1 MHFPKQTRSLL
12 ASIALA
18 SSPAAAQDH
27 AHENE
32 PVLLEHLVV
41 TASPIARTQADLIS
55 STSVLGGTALIDARQ
70 PSLGETLASVPG
82 VSSTYFGPGA
92 SRPILRGLG
101 ANRVRVLSNAT
112 DTLDASNTSPD
123 HAVSVEPFL
132 VKRIEVVRGPASL
145 LYGASAVGGV
155 VNLIDHRIE
164 TDLPPRPVAGLF
176 DSSVT
181 DNGSGYATGGL
192 LDVALA
198 PDREADS
205 GFILHLDGYNREA
218 DSVTVPGF
226 SGQPGA
232 PKGELVNTGLTS
244 RGGSVGVSYVSATFD
259 AGLNYNGFDT
269 LYGVPNETGVNID
282 LRQRRLDASAD
293 YAGDFGIF
301 TGARAKVGHS
311 DYEHREL
318 DEGAVGTVVGQTG
331 FDSRLELL
339 NGEIAGWTGT
349 VGAQFGHTE
358 LAAIGDEAF
367 LPAHTTAPVALFI
380 FEELIRADVTWQVG
394 ARVENRRID
403 ADPFNSPGGTSYGS
417 RSDDRTT
424 LSGSFGAI
432 YTLNPDYKL
441 AWSASY
447 SERAPTGQ
455 ELYADGPHIGT
466 AAYEI
471 GRPGFADETSLGY
484 ELSLRKV
491 TGFVTGSITGFVNAF
506 DGYIFEEGT
515 GTFVD
520 ATNDPAAPDAELQRT
535 FFVQR
540 DALFYGAEAV
550 AVWHLHQSTGHSLD
564 LTTGLDYTVAEE
576 RGGDDLPR
584 IPPLKARLSLDW
596 RRGHWRAGT
605 DVVAINRQQ
614 DTAPGESSTA
624 GYQLLGLSLGYCFN
638 TAWASY
644 DLSLR
649 ASNLADE
656 DARVHTSFLKDIAPL
671 PGRALTANLRVSF

>member
-1 MHFPKQTRSLL
+1 MHFPKHSRSLL

-18 SSPAAAQDH
+18 TSPAVAQEH

-32 PVLLEHLVV
+32 PILLEHLVI

-164 TDLPPRPVAGLF
+164 TDLPARPVAGLF
-176 DSSVT
+176 DTSVT

-198 PDREADS
+198 PDRENAS

-218 DSVTVPGF
+218 DSVNVPGF

-232 PKGELVNTGLTS
+232 PKGELVNTDVTS
-244 RGGSVGVSYVSATFD
+244 RGGSVGLSYVSATFD

-293 YAGDFGIF
+293 YTGDFGVF
-301 TGARAKVGHS
+301 TGARTKFGHS

-318 DEGAVGTVVGQTG
+318 EGSEVGTTVTQTG
-331 FDSRLELL
+331 FDSRIELL
-339 NGEIAGWTGT
+339 NGEVAGWTGT
-349 VGAQFGHTE
+349 VGTQFGKTE

-367 LPAHTTAPVALFI
+367 LPAHTTTPIALFI
-380 FEELIRADVTWQVG
+380 FEELVRSDVTWQVG

-403 ADPFNSPGGTSYGS
+403 ADPFASPGGATYGS

-471 GRPGFADETSLGY
+471 GNPDFADETSLGY

-491 TGFVTGSITGFVNAF
+491 TGLVTGSITGFVNAF

-515 GTFVD
+515 GILVD
-520 ATNDPAAPDAELQRT
+520 AANDSTAPDAELQRT

-584 IPPLKARLSLDW
+584 IPPLKARIALDW
-596 RRGHWRAGT
+596 HRGHFRAGT
-605 DVVAINRQQ
+605 DVVAVSRQD

-624 GYQLLGLSLGYCFN
+624 GYQLLGLSVGYCIESR
-638 TAWASY
+638 WASY

-649 ASNLADE
+649 ASNLTDE

-671 PGRALTANLRVSF
+671 PGRAFTANLRVSF